1 MKSVNANSCIEI
13 HRAKEDRRSFE
24 SPTKIP
30 MIDIKGKII
39 QKDRRHIP
47 DRRIANLEVTE
58 HDYDYDY
65 DYNLIEELF
74 KRGMI

>member
-1 MKSVNANSCIEI
+1 MVNPVNTKTYIIET

-30 MIDIKGKII
+30 VVDIKGKII

-47 DRRIANLEVTE
+47 DRRIGNIEVTE
-58 HDYDYDY
+58 FDYS
-65 DYNLIEELF
+65 LLEELL
-74 KRGMI
+74 KIK

>member
-1 MKSVNANSCIEI
+1 MKSVNANSYIKI
-13 HRAKEDRRSFE
+13 HRAIEDRRSFE

-30 MIDIKGKII
+30 VIDIKGKII

-47 DRRIANLEVTE
+47 DRRIGNIEVTE
-58 HDYDYDY
+58 CNS
-65 DYNLIEELF
+65 NLIKELF

>member
-1 MKSVNANSCIEI
+1 MKSVNENSYIET

-24 SPTKIP
+24 LPTKIP

-47 DRRIANLEVTE
+47 DRRIGNIEVTE
-58 HDYDYDY
+58 FDS
-65 DYNLIEELF
+65 NLIEELV
-74 KRGMI
+74 KLGMIQEKMT

>member
-1 MKSVNANSCIEI
+1 MKSVNANSYIKI

-30 MIDIKGKII
+30 VIDIKGKII

-47 DRRIANLEVTE
+47 DRRIGNIEITE
-58 HDYDYDY
+58 CDS
-65 DYNLIEELF
+65 NLIEELI

>member
-1 MKSVNANSCIEI
+1 MMKSVNSNTYIIET

-47 DRRIANLEVTE
+47 DRRIGNIEVTE
-58 HDYDYDY
+58 
-65 DYNLIEELF
+65 YNYSFFEQLLKI
-74 KRGMI
+74 K

>member
-1 MKSVNANSCIEI
+1 MKSVNDNSYIET

-24 SPTKIP
+24 SLSKIP

-47 DRRIANLEVTE
+47 DRRIGNIEVTE
-58 HDYDYDY
+58 LDS
-65 DYNLIEELF
+65 NLVEEVF

>member
-1 MKSVNANSCIEI
+1 MKPVNTNSNIKI

-47 DRRIANLEVTE
+47 DRRVANIEVAE
-58 HDYDYDY
+58 YDSK
-65 DYNLIEELF
+65 LIEELF
-74 KRGMI
+74 KRGIFKKE

>member
-1 MKSVNANSCIEI
+1 MKSVNANSYIKI
-13 HRAKEDRRSFE
+13 HRAKEDRRSLE

-47 DRRIANLEVTE
+47 DRRIGNIEVTE
-58 HDYDYDY
+58 YDS
-65 DYNLIEELF
+65 NLIKELF
-74 KRGMI
+74 KRGMIQVK

>member
-1 MKSVNANSCIEI
+1 MKSDKANSYIEI

-24 SPTKIP
+24 TPSKIP

-47 DRRIANLEVTE
+47 DRRIGNIEVTE
-58 HDYDYDY
+58 CDSS
-65 DYNLIEELF
+65 LIEKLF